1 MRKII
6 FLDIDGVLN
15 SMAYFKNVKEV
26 DGFNEISE
34 FHLQKLSEI
43 YHAAGAEIVLC
54 STWRTLQVDNEM
66 YQYLVNSLDKYDMRI
81 SDKTPVIGMNRPLE
95 IFSWLEDQSEEVQF
109 VILDDD
115 YPTDEYEEYG
125 LEDHLVR
132 TVFYCFEESEG
143 GLQDTHVEKAIEIL
157 KSSCL

>member
-26 DGFNEISE
+26 DGFNEISD
-34 FHLQKLSEI
+34 FHLQKLSKI
-43 YHAAGAEIVLC
+43 YHKAGAEIVLC
-54 STWRTLQVDNEM
+54 SSWRTLRTDNEM
-66 YQYLVNSLDKYDMRI
+66 YQYLVNSLAKYDMLI
-81 SDKTPVIGMNRPLE
+81 FDKTPVIAMDRPLE
-95 IFSWLEDQSEEVQF
+95 IYSWLEEQSEEVQF

-115 YPTDEYEEYG
+115 YPTEEYEEYG

-143 GLQDTHVEKAIEIL
+143 GLQDAHVKKAIGIL
-157 KSSCL
+157 NSV

>member
-15 SMAYFKNVKEV
+15 SMAYFKNVKEE
-26 DGFNEISE
+26 DGLKEISD

-43 YHAAGAEIVLC
+43 YHTAGAEIVLC
-54 STWRTLQVDNEM
+54 STWRTLRADNEM
-66 YQYLVNSLDKYDMRI
+66 YQYLVNSLAKYNMKI
-81 SDKTPVIGMNRPLE
+81 FDKTPVIAMDRPLE
-95 IFSWLEDQSEEVQF
+95 IYSWLEEQSEEVRY

-115 YPTDEYEEYG
+115 YPAEEYEEYG
-125 LEDHLVR
+125 LEDHLIR

-143 GLQDTHVEKAIEIL
+143 GLQDTHVKKAIGIL
-157 KSSCL
+157 NSV